1 MANGEPGA
9 PMAQQPAP
17 RQQVGSPASPAWP
30 ARLAQLTLV
39 VSACVWAAARVLGSS
54 GPRVAGA
61 AGVTGE
67 DVLAWLVFAGFVGVG
82 TLIVTRRPGNRVG
95 WLMVAG
101 GALWAVGLA
110 ALDVAYRGIVTAP
123 GSVPAASVWA
133 LGGASMRGVG
143 WYLLTIG
150 VPMVFPDGRLAGPR
164 WRWLPWL
171 LVVVVTGSVVDTLT
185 APGANLSQLGAW
197 RNPIALPA
205 ALWPVNALAFWASVP
220 LGLVVLGAVVVQLVG
235 RWRRGSRLVRQQL
248 TLFAV
253 AAALPILA
261 IPVVFA
267 GGPGWLFSAAAL
279 PLPFAIGFAVL
290 ARGLYDIGRLLTRT
304 LVYGL
309 LTAVL
314 GGTYAGVVLGLGQL
328 LGSRRSS
335 LAVAGAT
342 LAVAAAFQPARRR
355 IQQVVD
361 RRFNR
366 HRYDAAKTIQAFS
379 TRLRDQIDLD
389 TLSTELLAVVDQTM
403 EPTRVS
409 LWFRPSAPGSSGTAR
424 SEPRPTT
431 WTY

>member
-1 MANGEPGA
+1 
-9 PMAQQPAP
+9 MAQPRAP
-17 RQQVGSPASPAWP
+17 RQQVGPPASRAWP
-30 ARLAQLTLV
+30 GRLAQLTLV
-39 VSACVWAAARVLGSS
+39 ASACVWAAARVLGSG
-54 GPRVAGA
+54 GPRAAVAGVA
-61 AGVTGE
+61 GE

-110 ALDVAYRGIVTAP
+110 ALDVAYRGIVAAP
-123 GSVPAASVWA
+123 GSVPAAAVWA
-133 LGGASMRGVG
+133 LAGASMRNVG

-164 WRWLPWL
+164 WRWLPWM
-171 LVVVVTGSVVDTLT
+171 LVIVITGSVVDTLT
-185 APGANLSQLGAW
+185 APSANLTQLGAW
-197 RNPIALPA
+197 HNPTALPP
-205 ALWPVNALAFWASVP
+205 ALQPINSLAFLASVP
-220 LGLVVLGAVVVQLVG
+220 LGLVALVATVVQLVG
-235 RWRRGSRLVRQQL
+235 RWRRGSPLQRQQL

-261 IPVVFA
+261 IPVAFA
-267 GGPGWLFSAAAL
+267 GVGWLFSAAAL

-290 ARGLYDIGRLLTRT
+290 ARGLDDIGRLLTRT

-328 LGSRRSS
+328 LGSRRSG

-355 IQQVVD
+355 IQQAVD

-366 HRYDAAKTIQAFS
+366 RRYDAAATIAAFS
-379 TRLRDQIDLD
+379 ARLRDEVDLD
-389 TLSTELLAVVDQTM
+389 TLTSELLAVVSRTM
-403 EPTRVS
+403 EPTRAS
-409 LWFRPSAPGSSGTAR
+409 LWLRPAAEHSAQR
-424 SEPRPTT
+424 SAIDS
-431 WTY
+431 

>member
-1 MANGEPGA
+1 VRLGRGE
-9 PMAQQPAP
+9 
-17 RQQVGSPASPAWP
+17 
-30 ARLAQLTLV
+30 
-39 VSACVWAAARVLGSS
+39 VLGGG
-54 GPRVAGA
+54 GPRAAA

-110 ALDVAYRGIVTAP
+110 ALDVAYRGIVAAP
-123 GSVPAASVWA
+123 GSVPFVSAWA
-133 LGGASMRGVG
+133 LGGAAMRNLG

-150 VPMVFPDGRLAGPR
+150 VPMVFPDGHLAGPR
-164 WRWLPWL
+164 WRWLPWVL
-171 LVVVVTGSVVDTLT
+171 AVVVTGSVVDTLT

-197 RNPIALPA
+197 HNPTALPA
-205 ALWPVNALAFWASVP
+205 ALQPVNALAFLASVP
-220 LGLVVLGAVVVQLVG
+220 LGLVALVAVVVQLVG
-235 RWRRGSRLVRQQL
+235 RWRRGGRLVRQQL

-355 IQQVVD
+355 IQQAVD

-366 HRYDAAKTIQAFS
+366 RRYDAARTIEAFS
-379 TRLRDQIDLD
+379 ARLRQEIDLD
-389 TLSTELLAVVDQTM
+389 TLSAELLAVVDQTM
-403 EPTRVS
+403 EPTTVS
-409 LWFRPSAPGSSGTAR
+409 LWLRPPAAHSAQR
-424 SEPRPTT
+424 SAIDS
-431 WTY
+431 

>member
-1 MANGEPGA
+1 
-9 PMAQQPAP
+9 MAQQRAP
-17 RQQVGSPASPAWP
+17 RPHAGLSASRAWP

-39 VSACVWAAARVLGSS
+39 VSACAWVVVRVLGSS
-54 GPRVAGA
+54 GPRVAGV
-61 AGVTGE
+61 AGVAVE

-110 ALDVAYRGIVTAP
+110 ALDVAYRGMVAAP
-123 GSVPAASVWA
+123 GSVPAAAVWA
-133 LGGASMRGVG
+133 LGGASMRNVG

-150 VPMVFPDGRLAGPR
+150 VPMLFPDGRLAGPR
-164 WRWLPWL
+164 WRWLPWV

-185 APGANLSQLGAW
+185 APDANLTQLGAW
-197 RNPIALPA
+197 RNPIALPP
-205 ALWPVNALAFWASVP
+205 ALQPITALAFLVSVP
-220 LGLVVLGAVVVQLVG
+220 FGLVALGAVVVQLVG
-235 RWRRGSRLVRQQL
+235 RWRRGGPLQRQQL

-253 AAALPILA
+253 AAALPIVA
-261 IPVVFA
+261 IPVTFA
-267 GGPGWLFSAAAL
+267 TGVGWLFSAAAL

-366 HRYDAAKTIQAFS
+366 RRYDAAQTIQAFS
-379 TRLRDQIDLD
+379 ARLRQQVDLD
-389 TLSTELLAVVDQTM
+389 TLTSELLAVVDATM
-403 EPTRVS
+403 EPTMVS
-409 LWFRPSAPGSSGTAR
+409 LWLRPSPDRMVEPLNRPASGSTAA
-424 SEPRPTT
+424 EPVRGGL
-431 WTY
+431 

>member
-1 MANGEPGA
+1 M
-9 PMAQQPAP
+9 
-17 RQQVGSPASPAWP
+17 
-30 ARLAQLTLV
+30 LL
-39 VSACVWAAARVLGSS
+39 VSACVWAAAKVLGSG

-61 AGVTGE
+61 AGITGE

-110 ALDVAYRGIVTAP
+110 ALDVAYRGIVAAP

-133 LGGASMRGVG
+133 LGGASMRNVG

-150 VPMVFPDGRLAGPR
+150 VPMLFPDGRLAGPR
-164 WRWLPWL
+164 WRWLPWV
-171 LVVVVTGSVVDTLT
+171 LVIVVTGSLLDTLT
-185 APGANLSQLGAW
+185 APGANLTQLGAW
-197 RNPIALPA
+197 HNPIELPA
-205 ALWPVNALAFWASVP
+205 ALQPITALGFWASVP
-220 LGLVVLGAVVVQLVG
+220 LGLVALGAVVVQLVG
-235 RWRRGSRLVRQQL
+235 RWRRGGPLVRQQL

-267 GGPGWLFSAAAL
+267 GGSGWLFSAAAL

-314 GGTYAGVVLGLGQL
+314 GGTYAVVVLGLGQL
-328 LGSRRSS
+328 LGSRGSS

-355 IQQVVD
+355 IQQAVD

-366 HRYDAAKTIQAFS
+366 RRYDAAATVAAFS
-379 TRLRDQIDLD
+379 ARLREEIDLD
-389 TLSTELLAVVDQTM
+389 TLTSELLAVVSTTM

-409 LWFRPSAPGSSGTAR
+409 LWLRPPAEHSAQR
-424 SEPRPTT
+424 SAVDS
-431 WTY
+431 

>member
-1 MANGEPGA
+1 
-9 PMAQQPAP
+9 MAQQRAP
-17 RQQVGSPASPAWP
+17 RRHAGPPASRAWP

-39 VSACVWAAARVLGSS
+39 VSACVWVAVRVFGSS

-61 AGVTGE
+61 AGVAGD

-110 ALDVAYRGIVTAP
+110 ALDVAYRGIVAAP
-123 GSVPAASVWA
+123 GSVPAVSVWA
-133 LGGASMRGVG
+133 LGGASMRNVG

-164 WRWLPWL
+164 WRWLPRV
-171 LVVVVTGSVVDTLT
+171 LVIVATCSVIDTLT
-185 APGANLSQLGAW
+185 APSANLTQLGSW
-197 RNPIALPA
+197 RNPIALPP
-205 ALWPVNALAFWASVP
+205 ALQPINSLAFLASVP
-220 LGLVVLGAVVVQLVG
+220 LGLVALGAVVVQLVG
-235 RWRRGSRLVRQQL
+235 RWRRGGPLVRQQL

-261 IPVVFA
+261 IPVAFA
-267 GGPGWLFSAAAL
+267 GVGWLFSAAAL

-355 IQQVVD
+355 IQAVVD

-366 HRYDAAKTIQAFS
+366 RRYNAAQIIGAFS
-379 TRLRDQIDLD
+379 ARLRDEIDLD
-389 TLSTELLAVVDQTM
+389 TLTSELLAVVSRTM

-409 LWFRPSAPGSSGTAR
+409 LWLRPPAEHSAQR
-424 SEPRPTT
+424 SAIDV
-431 WTY
+431 